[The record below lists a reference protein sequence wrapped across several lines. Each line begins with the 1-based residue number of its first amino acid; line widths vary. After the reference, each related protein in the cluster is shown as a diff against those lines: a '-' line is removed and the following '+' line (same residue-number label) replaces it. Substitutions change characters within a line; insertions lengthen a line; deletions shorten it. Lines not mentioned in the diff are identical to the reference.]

1 MAFVFFNRYLDL
13 AEAIDDP
20 NSANIDNAE
29 FDQTDIPS
37 PYDIP
42 LPEKNLMS
50 DDQREEIRDWVLTI
64 QMDDKVKKTLSMRNE
79 GGRPVYEASLISP
92 HTNQVCAPCIISG
105 YPLLRE
111 NMITCK
117 FCGKGAIRE
126 DWNDYV
132 EVTQ

>member
-42 LPEKNLMS
+42 LPEKNLLS
-50 DDQREEIRDWVLTI
+50 DDQREEIRE
-64 QMDDKVKKTLSMRNE
+64 KKKWLVPLNFNSKSSNFIEPRKNLGE
-79 GGRPVYEASLISP
+79 SKIPIP
-92 HTNQVCAPCIISG
+92 ISG
-105 YPLLRE
+105 EVRL
-111 NMITCK
+111 K
-117 FCGKGAIRE
+117 FKNLVDSKKFYHKIYK
-126 DWNDYV
+126 NK
-132 EVTQ
+132 